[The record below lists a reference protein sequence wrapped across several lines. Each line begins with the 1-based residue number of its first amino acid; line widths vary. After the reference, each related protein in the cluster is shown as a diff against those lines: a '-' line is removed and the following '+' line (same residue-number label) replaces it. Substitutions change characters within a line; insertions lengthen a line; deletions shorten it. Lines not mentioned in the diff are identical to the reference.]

1 MLIKRRTHRVPELNT
16 TSTADISFM
25 LLIFFLV
32 TTSMD
37 IDRGL
42 IRMLPPM
49 DDETTEEQPPLRVSK
64 ANTMEFVVLPG
75 GTVTLGGKTVATD
88 SLRNTVANFVRTRGK
103 DHLIYIDARPTASY
117 DTYFLLQNEL
127 MAAYSLVRNET
138 AHRRFGK
145 AYAQCSEEQ
154 KDTVRELC
162 PQRITETYDTDD
174 PKGGAR

>member
-1 MLIKRRTHRVPELNT
+1 MLIKRRKHRVPELNT

-49 DDETTEEQPPLRVSK
+49 DDESAEEQSPLRVSK

-75 GTVTLGGKTVATD
+75 DKVTLNGKAVKIE
-88 SLRNTVANFVRTRGK
+88 SLRKDIADFIRHRGK

-117 DTYFLLQNEL
+117 DTYFRLQNEL
-127 MAAYSLVRNET
+127 VAAYSLVRNE
-138 AHRRFGK
+138 AARKRFGK

-162 PQRITETYDTDD
+162 PQRITETYDTDEAE
-174 PKGGAR
+174 GGAQ